1 MKRANLRN
9 LEHEL
14 QATKEELENLNEN
27 MKDWRE
33 ASEEALNSQRRLTF
47 AIIAFIVIQMLFEL

>member
-27 MKDWRE
+27 MKEWRE
-33 ASEEALNSQRRLTF
+33 VSEDALDAQRRLTF
-47 AIIAFIVIQMLFEL
+47 AIIAFIIIQMLFEL